1 MIQIGINGL
10 GRIGKS
16 ILLQSL
22 EHPSIKVKTIN
33 VPGYN
38 VNKIASYLNFDS
50 AHQRYK
56 KPEVQVLDKE
66 TIMVDDHEIKLL
78 DKRTPEKNMWNDN
91 NADYVFETT
100 GKFLTKEQADKH
112 NSKYFIMCAPA
123 KDDTPQFL
131 FNGNHDKYKGEK
143 IISNSS
149 CTTNCIVPLIKILNN
164 DYKIDSSN
172 FITIH
177 AVTGSQNVLD
187 GVHLKKRTHRSI
199 LNNIIPHTTGASKSA
214 IKILPELNG
223 KIFGTSVRV
232 PTNNVSMIDL
242 NVKLN
247 IDTSIEDILE
257 NLREKKEIM
266 VNDDEHLVSSD
277 FMSTTCP
284 TIVDSAACM
293 KMSSN
298 EYKFTVW
305 YDNEW
310 SYSAQALRLL
320 NHINNVNQKKEPIHI
335 PPKYSVK

>member
-1 MIQIGINGL
+1 MIQLGINGF

-16 ILLQSL
+16 ILLQAL
-22 EHPSIKVKTIN
+22 EHTNIKVKSIN

-38 VNKIASYLNFDS
+38 VEKIASYLTFDS
-50 AHQRYK
+50 AHQRYN
-56 KPEVQVLDKE
+56 KPEVQVLDKDV
-66 TIMVDDHEIKLL
+66 IMINDHKVKLL
-78 DKRTPEKNMWNDN
+78 DKRTPDKNMWNDN
-91 NADYVFETT
+91 NVDYLFETT
-100 GKFLTKEQADKH
+100 GRFLTSKDAKKH
-112 NSKYFIMCAPA
+112 NCKHFIMCAPA

-131 FNGNHDKYKGEK
+131 FNGNHDQYKGEK

-164 DYKIDSSN
+164 EYKIESSN

-247 IDTSIEDILE
+247 IDLPIEDILE

-298 EYKFTVW
+298 EYKFTIW

-335 PPKYSVK
+335 PPKYSV